1 MPNADKSFKLYD
13 GYEHGECGAVA
24 VAKERERKTLTRIPV
39 MCKVG
44 IDAADD
50 EKRQRVLKDWRSWL
64 IAHCDGD
71 DTSKQEK

>member
-1 MPNADKSFKLYD
+1 MSRVDADW
-13 GYEHGECGAVA
+13 V
-24 VAKERERKTLTRIPV
+24 TV

-50 EKRQRVLKDWRSWL
+50 EKRQRVLKDWRGWL

-71 DTSKQEK
+71 SEGKGRQS

>member
-1 MPNADKSFKLYD
+1 MGRGCCQCEDADELS
-13 GYEHGECGAVA
+13 
-24 VAKERERKTLTRIPV
+24 V

-64 IAHCDGD
+64 ISHCDGD
-71 DTSKQEK
+71 DDSKQQ

>member
-13 GYEHGECGAVA
+13 GYEHGECGS
-24 VAKERERKTLTRIPV
+24 EMRKTDMLTGLPV

-71 DTSKQEK
+71 DNRNKQE

>member
-1 MPNADKSFKLYD
+1 
-13 GYEHGECGAVA
+13 
-24 VAKERERKTLTRIPV
+24 

-64 IAHCDGD
+64 IAHCDGND
-71 DTSKQEK
+71 DSKQQ